1 MEPVNWLPDVLSYP
15 LYWIYLDQ
23 TIIAGAVAAIAAWIT
38 VRAIRDQISQQGD
51 LENER
56 IRRRSRAYRATLP
69 YALYE
74 FGKYTEES
82 MRYAQKIQVWLDDHE
97 RLDGPDR
104 PLYPEKGASRLSDA
118 IEYCTPN
125 DAKKLAGILASAQ
138 IYDSRFDNF
147 VQQFREDE
155 GSLTADDFRTIYFDG
170 IGLKKLIDRAYDFG
184 RGRELFIGEVCE
196 VDAAIN
202 SLRIILLARDEVL
215 GDKLLNLYW
224 LLMLSCKSK
233 EISKKFLN

>member
-1 MEPVNWLPDVLSYP
+1 MGPVNWLPEVLSYP

-23 TIIAGAVAAIAAWIT
+23 TLIAGAVAAVAAWIT

-82 MRYAQKIQVWLDDHE
+82 MRYAQKIQFWLDDHE
-97 RLDGPDR
+97 RLAGPDR
-104 PLYPEKGASRLSDA
+104 PSYPDKGASRLSDA
-118 IEYCTPN
+118 IEYCSSN

-138 IYDSRFDNF
+138 IYDSRFDGF

-155 GSLTADDFRTIYFDG
+155 ESLTAEDFRAIYFYG

-184 RGRELFIGEVCE
+184 RGRTLSIDEVCN
-196 VDAAIN
+196 VDTAIN
-202 SLRIILLARDEVL
+202 SLRIILLVRDEVL
-215 GDKLLNLYW
+215 EENLRNNWPPEFHEYANELGDW
-224 LLMLSCKSK
+224 
-233 EISKKFLN
+233 